1 MPKRL
6 LVFIVLVGIAYATS
20 VFIKMKQ
27 SADNARKASDK
38 IIDEFKT
45 IDKDLKASS
54 LEIDTAK
61 KRLNDSLAAKL
72 K

>member
-6 LVFIVLVGIAYATS
+6 LVFIVVLGIGLAVS
-20 VFIKMKQ
+20 QFIKMKH
-27 SADNARKASDK
+27 SADNARAASDK
-38 IIDEFKT
+38 IMEEFKT

-61 KRLNDSLAAKL
+61 KRLFDSLEIKM

>member
-1 MPKRL
+1 MSKGL
-6 LVFIVLVGIAYATS
+6 LVFIVVLGIALAVS
-20 VFIKMKQ
+20 QFIKMKQ

>member
-6 LVFIVLVGIAYATS
+6 LVFIVVLGIAYAAS

-27 SADNARKASDK
+27 SAENTRAASNK
-38 IIDEFKT
+38 IIEEFKT

-54 LEIDTAK
+54 LETDTAK

>member
-6 LVFIVLVGIAYATS
+6 LVFIVVLGIALAVS
-20 VFIKMKQ
+20 QFIKMKH
-27 SADNARKASDK
+27 SADNGRKASDK

>member
-6 LVFIVLVGIAYATS
+6 LVFIVVLGLGYAAS

-27 SADNARKASDK
+27 SVDNARTASDK
-38 IIDEFKT
+38 IMEEFKT
-45 IDKDLKASS
+45 IDKDLKTST

-61 KRLNDSLAAKL
+61 KRLYDSLAAKL

>member
-6 LVFIVLVGIAYATS
+6 LVFIVVLGIAYAAS

-27 SADNARKASDK
+27 SADTARAASDK
-38 IIDEFKT
+38 IMEEFKT

-54 LEIDTAK
+54 LETDTAK
-61 KRLNDSLAAKL
+61 KRLFDSLVSKM